1 MGPCFR
7 RGDVVVGVVP
17 KTGYACA
24 AFTEDILLD
33 SRQRELTA
41 LRRVRTDTRAGCD
54 HFAGAALAAEARRV
68 PPDAVAAGQPAAPGS
83 GRCPISGRVVS
94 ILSPGQRHRAR
105 RVAQSR
111 LQSRG

>member
-7 RGDVVVGVVP
+7 RGDDTVGVAL

-24 AFTEDILLD
+24 AFSEDISFG
-33 SRQRELTA
+33 SRPRQFTRA
-41 LRRVRTDTRAGCD
+41 LRRVGTDARAGCD

-94 ILSPGQRHRAR
+94 ILSPG
-105 RVAQSR
+105 
-111 LQSRG
+111 